1 MPPPEQA
8 LIFATIGALLAG
20 LFFLQRRAPYRGTY
34 LAGDWLPRDEATGK
48 RAYEEW
54 VLRYSVVWMGSFGL
68 IIALQLYEAFDAA
81 AYFVVCGGLALP
93 LWVQAFAAAVRAG
106 RVTHALRAQAWVAV
120 FGFIGNYWYTH
131 YFYSVLRARYT
142 MPSWR
147 LNDVPIAMY
156 LATHFYFS
164 SYHVF
169 ANLALRKVRTRY
181 LPGPCR
187 DLLFVGLVLAM
198 SYAVAF
204 METLTI
210 AHFPYYDFEDR
221 AMAYTVGSAF
231 YGLYFVVSFPVY
243 FALDEA
249 TWTTSLAPGRS
260 LVEVAISSL
269 GAGMAVLLLLD
280 IVRLGVVGAPLTIG
294 GKLFEVTG

>member
-20 LFFLQRRAPYRGTY
+20 LFFLQRRAPGAP
-34 LAGDWLPRDEATGK
+34 AGHWLPREEATGK
-48 RAYEEW
+48 RAYESW
-54 VLRYSVVWMGSFGL
+54 VLAYSVVWMGSFGL
-68 IIALQLYEAFDAA
+68 IIALQLYEAFDAT

-93 LWVQAFAAAVRAG
+93 LWVQALRAAAAG
-106 RVTHALRAQAWVAV
+106 GGGATHALRAQVWVAV

-156 LATHFYFS
+156 FATHFYFS

-169 ANLALRKVRTRY
+169 ANLALRKLRTRY
-181 LPGPCR
+181 AAGAAR
-187 DLLFVGLVLAM
+187 DLLFVGLVLSM

-210 AHFPYYDFEDR
+210 SHFPYYDFEDR
-221 AMAYTVGSAF
+221 ALAYTVGSAF
-231 YGLYFVVSFPVY
+231 YGLYFVVSFPIY

-249 TWTTSLAPGRS
+249 TWSTPLAPGRS
-260 LVEVAISSL
+260 LIEVALSSL
-269 GAGMAVLLLLD
+269 GAGMAVLVLLD
-280 IVRLGVVGAPLTIG
+280 LVRLGVVGAPLTIG

>member
-1 MPPPEQA
+1 MCPLAGTDPPSVDGQGRLGRAAQVLPFLGARLHLPRALVAARSLSLRVSWLLPMLSALFSRAPEAPASRMPPPEQA

-20 LFFLQRRAPYRGTY
+20 LFSLQRRAPYRGTY

-131 YFYSVLRARYT
+131 YFYCVLRARYT
-142 MPSWR
+142 APALKRRAPTLSRPRAPSR
-147 LNDVPIAMY
+147 
-156 LATHFYFS
+156 
-164 SYHVF
+164 
-169 ANLALRKVRTRY
+169 
-181 LPGPCR
+181 
-187 DLLFVGLVLAM
+187 
-198 SYAVAF
+198 
-204 METLTI
+204 
-210 AHFPYYDFEDR
+210 
-221 AMAYTVGSAF
+221 
-231 YGLYFVVSFPVY
+231 
-243 FALDEA
+243 
-249 TWTTSLAPGRS
+249 
-260 LVEVAISSL
+260 
-269 GAGMAVLLLLD
+269 GA
-280 IVRLGVVGAPLTIG
+280 
-294 GKLFEVTG
+294 